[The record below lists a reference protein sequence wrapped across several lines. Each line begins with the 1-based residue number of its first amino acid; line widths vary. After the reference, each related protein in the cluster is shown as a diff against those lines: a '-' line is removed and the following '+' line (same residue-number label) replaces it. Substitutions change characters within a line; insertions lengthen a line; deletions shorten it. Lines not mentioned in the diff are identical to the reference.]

1 MAPVPANVEAI
12 MVQRLPPPAILLLV
26 ILAFGLAACTTEP
39 PPRPT
44 FPEIR
49 FTEKPPLALD
59 VKEIRI
65 EDRYVPPLQPPHVE
79 HRSPLPPADVAQR
92 WAEDRLK
99 AVGRFGVALVVI
111 EEASVVAKPLPVD
124 TGFRGLFKR
133 EQAEELSGRL
143 KMRVEVPGDGG
154 MRGGFAE
161 AEATARRTVP
171 EEVSLNRRDEIYY
184 ELTQD
189 LARQLDGVME
199 AAIRQHLNLLV
210 RSP

>member
-1 MAPVPANVEAI
+1 MTR
-12 MVQRLPPPAILLLV
+12 RLALSTILLTV
-26 ILAFGLAACTTEP
+26 GLALGLAACSDAP
-39 PPRPT
+39 PPRPS

-49 FTEKPPLALD
+49 FTDAPPIALD
-59 VKEIRI
+59 VKEILI
-65 EDRYVPPLQPPHVE
+65 EDRYVPPLRSPNVE
-79 HRSPLPPADVAQR
+79 HLSPLPPADATRR

-99 AVGRFGVALVVI
+99 AVGRFGVAHVVI
-111 EEASVVAKPLPVD
+111 EDASVVAKPLPVD

-143 KMRVEVPGDGG
+143 KVRVEVPGDGG
-154 MRGGFAE
+154 MQGGFAE

-184 ELTQD
+184 EVTETLV
-189 LARQLDGVME
+189 RQLDQVME
-199 AAIRQHLNLLV
+199 GAIRQHLNLLV